1 MALDKNSKILV
12 VDDNATI
19 RKILNK
25 HLNAL
30 GYTDVATVGSGA
42 EALEIFAQEEVNFLI
57 TDWNMP
63 EMTGLELIKAIR
75 SGEKNPDLPVMM
87 VTAEGEMEKMREASE
102 VNVKAYLLKP
112 FSAQSIVD
120 KIEQIFPS

>member
-1 MALDKNSKILV
+1 MV
-12 VDDNATI
+12 Y
-19 RKILNK
+19 NK

-102 VNVKAYLLKP
+102 VGVKGYLPKP
-112 FSAQSIVD
+112 FNSQHVID
-120 KIEQIFPS
+120 KLEQIFP

>member
-120 KIEQIFPS
+120 KIEQIFTS

>member
-12 VDDNATI
+12 VDDFATI
-19 RKILNK
+19 RKILTK
-25 HLNAL
+25 HLNAM
-30 GYTDVATVGSGA
+30 GYEDVVSAESGA
-42 EALEIFAQEEVNFLI
+42 EALEIFEQEEVHFLI

-63 EMTGLELIKAIR
+63 EMTGLELVKTIR
-75 SGEKNPDLPVMM
+75 SGEKSPDLPVMM

-112 FSAQSIVD
+112 FNAQSIVD
-120 KIEQIFPS
+120 KMEQIFPS